1 LKTNH
6 IFDLKGKIIIIII
19 IIIKL
24 INLKK
29 NIIIF
34 EEKQGVLFEGIKN

>member
-19 IIIKL
+19 IIKL

-29 NIIIF
+29 NIITF